1 MQSFTDTSI
10 YTEIKV
16 SYMDLEKLVERAKEG
31 DAEAFG
37 KLYSLYVDKMKGV
50 SIRILRERRDDA
62 PDLVHD
68 AFIVAFASIGK
79 LRDPRRFGEWLTTIT
94 SNLTL
99 RYLEKCRSEHTVSL
113 SPFQES
119 DLDVADSPEVQD
131 EQISAD
137 YLLSLIDR
145 LPEGYRKVFHLSV
158 IEGLSHKEVAE
169 MLNIEPHSSSSQL
182 ARAKAMLRRM
192 LADRRYLAVVM
203 LAIFI
208 VSVYRYTK
216 RYWGTR
222 IEESHEFAGQ
232 QNLAGREDD
241 ISEYISDTL
250 HVVHGDTHA
259 SDDGRIVSQ
268 VQEQMPAVYD
278 SDVIPCD
285 DALPAV
291 EADFNYSHLKKPQ
304 IMRYDINTDVR
315 LPQSEYIHIAE
326 DKASF
331 MDRSFWKRKWKMLLA
346 GSSGPMLAQNV
357 YRLVKTGASDVGSGS
372 PSYPEYVSTWEEYY
386 RYLSELSHDDMPADS
401 ATLINIAKNNSG
413 KIEEQENHQ
422 KPITIGL
429 SFTKSLGE
437 RWSFE
442 TGLQYTLL
450 RSSFVMGSGMNNISR
465 EQKVHYLGIPLR
477 LSYRFADYKRFSAY
491 CSAGVNINIPIGGT
505 SEQKLLTDSV
515 SMDIGSTRVK
525 APFQWSV
532 NAGVGL
538 QYRFTK
544 NFSLYAEPTINY
556 YIPSGSSVHTIWTE
570 RPFSFTVP
578 FGIRFSW

>member
-1 MQSFTDTSI
+1 
-10 YTEIKV
+10 
-16 SYMDLEKLVERAKEG
+16 MDLEKLVERAKEG

-68 AFIVAFASIGK
+68 AFIVVFASIGK

-113 SPFQES
+113 SSFQES

-222 IEESHEFAGQ
+222 TEESHEFAGQ

-241 ISEYISDTL
+241 ISENISDTL

-291 EADFNYSHLKKPQ
+291 EADFN
-304 IMRYDINTDVR
+304 
-315 LPQSEYIHIAE
+315 
-326 DKASF
+326 
-331 MDRSFWKRKWKMLLA
+331 
-346 GSSGPMLAQNV
+346 
-357 YRLVKTGASDVGSGS
+357 
-372 PSYPEYVSTWEEYY
+372 
-386 RYLSELSHDDMPADS
+386 
-401 ATLINIAKNNSG
+401 
-413 KIEEQENHQ
+413 
-422 KPITIGL
+422 
-429 SFTKSLGE
+429 
-437 RWSFE
+437 
-442 TGLQYTLL
+442 
-450 RSSFVMGSGMNNISR
+450 
-465 EQKVHYLGIPLR
+465 
-477 LSYRFADYKRFSAY
+477 
-491 CSAGVNINIPIGGT
+491 
-505 SEQKLLTDSV
+505 
-515 SMDIGSTRVK
+515 
-525 APFQWSV
+525 
-532 NAGVGL
+532 
-538 QYRFTK
+538 
-544 NFSLYAEPTINY
+544 
-556 YIPSGSSVHTIWTE
+556 
-570 RPFSFTVP
+570 
-578 FGIRFSW
+578 

>member
-1 MQSFTDTSI
+1 MQSFSYSGI

-16 SYMDLEKLVERAKEG
+16 LHMDLEKLVEQAKEG

-79 LRDPRRFGEWLTTIT
+79 LRDPKRFGEWLTTIT

-113 SPFQES
+113 SSFLES
-119 DLDVADSPEVQD
+119 ELDVADLSEVQD

-203 LAIFI
+203 LAVLL
-208 VSVYRYTK
+208 VSVFRYTK
-216 RYWGTR
+216 KYWGVRT
-222 IEESHEFAGQ
+222 EKSHESS
-232 QNLAGREDD
+232 LAERDD
-241 ISEYISDTL
+241 NTAESISDTL
-250 HVVHGDTHA
+250 NVPQKDMLA
-259 SDDGRIVSQ
+259 SEDKRVISQ
-268 VQEQMPAVYD
+268 LSKQMPVTYD
-278 SDVIPCD
+278 SDIIRCD

-291 EADFNYSHLKKPQ
+291 VPDLEYSHLERPQ
-304 IMRYDINTDVR
+304 IMSFSIKTDVN
-315 LPQSEYIHIAE
+315 LPHHEYIYMAE
-326 DKASF
+326 DKPTYPN
-331 MDRSFWKRKWKMLLA
+331 RNFWRRKWKMLLA

-357 YRLVKTGASDVGSGS
+357 YRLVKAGSSDAGSGI

-386 RYLSELSHDDMPADS
+386 RYLSELSHDNMPADS
-401 ATLINIAKNNSG
+401 AALINIAKNNSG
-413 KIEEQENHQ
+413 KIEEQAKHQ

-429 SFTKSLGE
+429 SITKSLSE
-437 RWSFE
+437 RWSLE

-450 RSSFVMGSGMNNISR
+450 KSSFVMGSGMNNISR
-465 EQKVHYLGIPLR
+465 EQKIHYLGILLR
-477 LSYRFADYKRFSAY
+477 LSYRFAEYKHLSVY
-491 CSAGVNINIPIGGT
+491 SSAGLVLNIPLGGT
-505 SEQKLLTDSV
+505 VEQKLLTDSV
-515 SMDIGSTRVK
+515 SMNIGSTRVN
-525 APFQWSV
+525 APFQLSV

-538 QYRFTK
+538 QYRITK
-544 NFSLYAEPTINY
+544 NISLYAEPTINY
-556 YIPSGSSVHTIWTE
+556 YIPSGSAVHTIWTE
-570 RPFSFTVP
+570 RPFSFSVP